1 MILYYGLKI
10 YLKEHDC
17 KLTQEIISLID
28 READLLMRG
37 IKEENLNGLRKRIV
51 TLFLQ
56 YIKTPQFNPAVAK
69 HLKVPQDINDTKV
82 ENFYCTTCER
92 YLPSIEFQIS
102 STNNTKVGKCKNCK
116 NLENLAIKRVDFTK
130 FK

>member
-1 MILYYGLKI
+1 M
-10 YLKEHDC
+10 
-17 KLTQEIISLID
+17 ID

-82 ENFYCTTCER
+82 ESFYCTTCER

-130 FK
+130 FKLVAFKFKKNKT